1 MHHDFIQIKS
11 LNGELKISHKMSNI
25 GLTVTTEELVI
36 QKPHLNYHIPLDR
49 IVSIIPYESRLR
61 GYSYVNRR
69 DEREEVVR
77 LGAGIPHYKLH
88 VSNSTMHN
96 RSGIFQTGQMEF
108 VLPLH
113 EDLLA
118 SISRYSEL
126 KLIL

>member
-11 LNGELKISHKMSNI
+11 LSGELKISHKMSNI

-36 QKPHLNYHIPLDR
+36 QKPHLNYHIPLHK
-49 IVSIIPYESRLR
+49 IVSIIPYENKLR
-61 GYSYVNRR
+61 EYSYVNRR

-88 VSNSTMHN
+88 VSGSTMHN
-96 RSGIFQTGQMEF
+96 RSGIFHTGQMEF

-113 EDLLA
+113 EELLA